1 MNALREVLAKRYAK
15 TLYKINGNSIPADL
29 IKQLRT
35 LAVFF
40 SDYKE
45 QLLTLCSGNIAKQQA
60 QDYAHKIIEKC
71 AVPATLQPLMA
82 NLLQEHR
89 TQLLEPI
96 AQQLE
101 EMHARN
107 INCVTC
113 NVYTSHPLQD
123 DQKNTILHFIKQ
135 EIKATTVAVTF
146 FEKQELISGIRI
158 VCDGL
163 MWERSVRKTL
173 LLIKQRLL
181 QQV

>member
-15 TLYKINGNSIPADL
+15 TLHKIHNFTIPPDL
-29 IKQLRT
+29 IAQLHT
-35 LAVFF
+35 LAAFF
-40 SDYKE
+40 SDHKE
-45 QLLTLCSGNIAKQQA
+45 QLLSVVAGNIAKQQA
-60 QDYAHKIIEKC
+60 QDYAHQIVKKC
-71 AVPATLQPLMA
+71 AVAATLQPLVA

-89 TQLLEPI
+89 TQLLTPI
-96 AQQLE
+96 AEHLE
-101 EMHARN
+101 EIHARS

-113 NVYTSHPLQD
+113 HVYTSHPLQD
-123 DQKNTILHFIKQ
+123 TQKNTILHFIKQ

-158 VCDGL
+158 VCDDML
-163 MWERSVRKTL
+163 WERSVRKTL